1 MNEMNRKRVSWTIS
15 NSYLIT
21 LHCDRLGVM
30 YEFAH
35 VLHAMESFLLCMK
48 PTAYLT
54 TFNFQLLSVFA
65 MEDTNGSV
73 HIISGK

>member
-1 MNEMNRKRVSWTIS
+1 MNEMNRTKEFLGLYPTRRF
-15 NSYLIT
+15 T

-48 PTAYLT
+48 PTAYY
-54 TFNFQLLSVFA
+54 F
-65 MEDTNGSV
+65 
-73 HIISGK
+73 